1 MGDAK
6 RRKQQGI
13 YASPRIYTLFLYE
26 GHQPDVEPVLLCEI
40 PFTAK
45 GANSIPQQK
54 ERVCAIAMQ
63 VMGFLVDMRNSNRI
77 KALKLTL
84 GNSAFLQLR
93 NLGLPDKYYCLIQ
106 DPNGNTMT
114 AEDGIPCLFC
124 NAEDAPPPEWIRDLF
139 KGESINFLKKAV

>member
-6 RRKQQGI
+6 RRREQGL
-13 YASPRIYTLFLYE
+13 YAVPRIYTLLLYE
-26 GHQPDVEPVLLCEI
+26 GYQVGQESELLCEI

-45 GANSIPQQK
+45 GANSIPAQK

-63 VMGFLVDMRNSNRI
+63 VMGFLVDQVNPNRI
-77 KALKLTL
+77 NALKLTL
-84 GNSAFLQLR
+84 GNSAYLQLR
-93 NLGLPDKYYCLIQ
+93 NLELPAKYYCLIQ
-106 DPNGNTMT
+106 DSNGNIMT

-139 KGESINFLKKAV
+139 KGESIRFLKKAV